1 MKKFSY
7 TVINVN
13 GNKIKGSIDAKDL
26 NEAKSKL
33 KSKKFKIIELKEKRQ
48 SELFSLAKNK
58 KELKIGTISHFCK
71 QFAIIISSGVNNIT
85 GLESIA
91 KKTEDKLLSAE
102 INRIAEDIKNGF
114 TISEA
119 MLKDESKMPKLLGA
133 MVLIG
138 EETGTLDE
146 VLKSMS
152 SFYERENKINQ
163 KIKNASTYPIIVGI
177 LSLVLL
183 FIFTTFIIPKMME
196 SILDVG
202 GELPLIT
209 KIVVEVGSF
218 MSSYW
223 WLIIIVGYFISY
235 FSFKYIKTP
244 LGREMKDKIINN
256 IPLLGKG
263 VRSIVSMR
271 FSRTLYLFIST
282 GYPITQGLEHIRSTL
297 NNSLAEKS
305 IEEAKEGLIRGETL
319 ADSLEKTK
327 YFDSILIQMIDI
339 GEKTGQL
346 ETISNQMAEFY
357 EYESDTY
364 LSRLISMIEPILII
378 VVGIIVAIL
387 VIALFLPMLSVYDS
401 L

>member
-13 GNKIKGSIDAKDL
+13 GNKIKGSIDARDI

-58 KELKIGTISHFCK
+58 KELKISTISHFCK

-85 GLESIA
+85 GLEGIA
-91 KKTEDKLLSAE
+91 KKTEDKLLAEE
-102 INRIAEDIKNGF
+102 INRISEDIKNGF

-163 KIKNASTYPIIVGI
+163 RIKSASTYPIIVGI

-196 SILDVG
+196 TILSVG

-209 KIVVEVGSF
+209 KIVVAVGNF

-223 WLIIIVGYFISY
+223 WLIIIIGYAISY
-235 FSFKYIKTP
+235 FIVKYIKTP
-244 LGREMKDKIINN
+244 LGREMKDRTLNN
-256 IPLLGKG
+256 APLLGKG
-263 VRSIVSMR
+263 IRSIVSMR

-282 GYPITQGLEHIRSTL
+282 GYPITQGLEHIKSTL

-364 LSRLISMIEPILII
+364 LTRLISMIEPVLII

>member
-13 GNKIKGSIDAKDL
+13 GNKIKGSIDAKDI

-48 SELFSLAKNK
+48 SELFSLGKNK

-91 KKTEDKLLSAE
+91 KKTEDKLLAEE

-114 TISEA
+114 TISES

-196 SILDVG
+196 SILSVG

-223 WLIIIVGYFISY
+223 WLIIILGYFIVY
-235 FSFKYIKTP
+235 FSLKYIKTP
-244 LGREMKDKIINN
+244 LGREMKDRVLNN
-256 IPLLGKG
+256 APLLGKG
-263 VRSIVSMR
+263 IRSIVSMR

>member
-26 NEAKSKL
+26 NEAKIKL

-58 KELKIGTISHFCK
+58 RELKIGTISHFCK

-91 KKTEDKLLSAE
+91 KKTEDKLLAEE

-196 SILDVG
+196 SILSVG

-223 WLIIIVGYFISY
+223 WLIIILGYFIVY
-235 FSFKYIKTP
+235 FSLKYIKTP
-244 LGREMKDKIINN
+244 LGREMKDRVLNN
-256 IPLLGKG
+256 APLLGKG
-263 VRSIVSMR
+263 IRSIVSMR

>member
-26 NEAKSKL
+26 NEAKIKL

-58 KELKIGTISHFCK
+58 RELKIGTISHFCK

-91 KKTEDKLLSAE
+91 KKTEDKLLAEE

-196 SILDVG
+196 SILSVG

-223 WLIIIVGYFISY
+223 WLIIILGYVIVY
-235 FSFKYIKTP
+235 FSLKYIKTP
-244 LGREMKDKIINN
+244 LGREMKDRVLNN
-256 IPLLGKG
+256 APLLGKG
-263 VRSIVSMR
+263 IRSIVSMR